1 MRHSVTTPGG
11 FFIGLG
17 GIAVSLAVA
26 GAVYCWV
33 KSPATSDDLHPQ
45 QLALGLVPAPDA
57 SSEARAKKNA
67 EVGELL
73 TAAGL
78 KYNGDNKP
86 DIGKLED
93 LRGVIRYRE
102 AQKSV
107 ADAQTVLTAP
117 SSANGADGKPLP
129 VIAAA
134 MGVVAKEIAAK
145 KPAPSTV
152 KVDIAPPAQRVMP
165 PPMPNLQNGGVNTVI
180 FADPNAKPAEAPKP
194 AEPAKPA
201 ATEPPKS
208 AAVGTSTALV
218 TASNRAPIFNGSE
231 TQK

>member
-26 GAVYCWV
+26 GFVYCWV
-33 KSPATSDDLHPQ
+33 KSPASSDDLHPQ
-45 QLALGLVPAPDA
+45 QLSLGLVSAPDA
-57 SSEARAKKNA
+57 SNDAREKKKT
-67 EVGELL
+67 EVAELL
-73 TAAGL
+73 SAAGQ
-78 KYNGDNKP
+78 KYNGGNKP
-86 DIGKLED
+86 NIDKLDD

-102 AQKSV
+102 AQKS
-107 ADAQTVLTAP
+107 ATDAQAVLNAP
-117 SSANGADGKPLP
+117 SSVKGADGKPQP

-134 MGVVAKEIAAK
+134 MEAVAKDISAK

-180 FADPNAKPAEAPKP
+180 FADPNAKPAEVPKP

-208 AAVGTSTALV
+208 TAAGATPAFAS
-218 TASNRAPIFNGSE
+218 ASNRTPLINWSE

>member
-26 GAVYCWV
+26 GFVYCWV

-57 SSEARAKKNA
+57 SREVREKKNG

-73 TAAGL
+73 TAAGQ
-78 KYNGDNKP
+78 KYNNGKKP
-86 DIGKLED
+86 NIDKLDD
-93 LRGVIRYRE
+93 LRGVVRYRE
-102 AQKSV
+102 AQKSA
-107 ADAQTVLTAP
+107 ADAQAVLAAP
-117 SSANGADGKPLP
+117 SNAKGADGKTQP

-134 MGVVAKEIAAK
+134 MDAVAKDIVVK

-152 KVDIAPPAQRVMP
+152 KVDIAPPVERIMP
-165 PPMPNLQNGGVNTVI
+165 PPLPNLQSGGVNNVI

-201 ATEPPKS
+201 VTEPPKS
-208 AAVGTSTALV
+208 AATGATPAFAS
-218 TASNRAPIFNGSE
+218 ASNRTPLIHWSE